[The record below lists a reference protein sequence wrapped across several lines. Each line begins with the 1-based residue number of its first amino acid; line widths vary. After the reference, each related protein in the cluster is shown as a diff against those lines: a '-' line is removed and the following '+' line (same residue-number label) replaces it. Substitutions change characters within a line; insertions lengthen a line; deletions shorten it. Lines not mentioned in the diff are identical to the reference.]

1 MTSGQLENPEPSPG
15 DASTAGVADE
25 SRTLT
30 SLVPEVAAGTL
41 FILIAG
47 TFATNN
53 NETGSLNRALYF
65 GSVIVAVVVTLLYL
79 RGRHFA
85 KVDTALAALA
95 AVGLVWGIATIERPQ
110 LLGYWEGF
118 GTRVGV
124 AAVVL
129 ALMFAFVVRPG
140 WFPKWVQVAL
150 GVGVAVCC
158 LCDVLGVVRT
168 ESFFAF
174 VGNNLNQINDM
185 LAPVVGKAPNST
197 FIPEYTALYGWLFVP
212 FKHLL
217 SPVELVGAMAIFL
230 TLVSIATVLL
240 AVWIVSRLLG
250 TRRVFL
256 ALAIVVPIGLATS
269 RLVGDTSSIAS
280 FSQELPIR
288 VVSGVLIAAVGLT
301 DLMLIYRRTVRPWQL
316 LVIGFVCGLVAW
328 NSQDFEV
335 VAAGVYGVMLLVC
348 ARSSIRIRALGMWLA
363 GLLLAAAAYPAFLLA
378 TGSHLHLGYVG
389 FFVRTGGSLGAA
401 PIQVPGPVL
410 VVMPIIICS
419 TAAGWALM
427 RVRRRTGA
435 RDDEVLDRATLTL
448 TYVGTWAAI
457 CLLYYTNRAYA
468 AGQLQTM
475 LLPSGICVGA
485 LLAVALRTHALDDL
499 WERGMDGTRW
509 SRWLGKVKLMPVTI
523 FVCLGFA
530 SLLLTT
536 NPLDAAHNLTHPS
549 AADGYT
555 TFDLPPAIAAVE
567 AAQRFTSD
575 RGGDLTYLGES
586 FNYVALVTHVPSNA
600 LLYGFPFSHIYSS
613 AQAQVAALA
622 CGYLADHRSKWIVL
636 SVNGLVGFGDSA
648 CGLYRS
654 VDMPGVVFGQLQE
667 LK

>member
-1 MTSGQLENPEPSPG
+1 MTTGGLENPEPSPG
-15 DASTAGVADE
+15 DASTAGLVDE

-30 SLVPEVAAGTL
+30 SLVPQVAAGTL
-41 FILIAG
+41 LVLIAG

-53 NETGSLNRALYF
+53 NVTGSLNRALYF
-65 GSVIVAVVVTLLYL
+65 AALLIAVIATVIFL
-79 RGRHFA
+79 RGHHSTRID
-85 KVDTALAALA
+85 VALAVLA
-95 AVGLVWGIATIERPQ
+95 SAGLVWGIATIERPQ

-118 GTRVGV
+118 GTRVAA

-129 ALMFAFVVRPG
+129 VLLFVFVVRRQ
-140 WFPKWVQVAL
+140 WFPTWVQVAL

-158 LCDVLGVVRT
+158 LCDLLGVVRT

-185 LAPVVGKAPNST
+185 LAPVVGKAPDST

-212 FKHLL
+212 FKHVL

-230 TLVSIATVLL
+230 TLVSIAAVVL
-240 AVWIVSRLLG
+240 AVWIVGRLLG
-250 TRRVFL
+250 TRGILV
-256 ALAIVVPIGLATS
+256 ALAVVVPIGLATS

-288 VVSGVLIAAVGLT
+288 VISGVLVAAVGLT
-301 DLMLIYRRTVRPWQL
+301 DLMLVYRGTVRPWRL
-316 LVIGFVCGLVAW
+316 LLIGFVCGIVAW
-328 NSQDFEV
+328 NSQDFGV
-335 VAAGVYGVMLLVC
+335 VAAGVYGVMVLVG
-348 ARSSIRIRALGMWLA
+348 ATSSVRLRAVGMWLA
-363 GLLLAAAAYPAFLLA
+363 GLLIAAAAYPVFLFA
-378 TGSHLHLGYVG
+378 VGSHLHLGYVG
-389 FFVRTGGSLGAA
+389 FFVRTGGSLGPA

-410 VVMPIIICS
+410 IVMPIIICS

-427 RVRRRTGA
+427 RIRRRAGA
-435 RDDEVLDRATLTL
+435 RDDEVFDRATVTL
-448 TYVGTWAAI
+448 AFVGTWAAV

-475 LLPSGICVGA
+475 LLPTGICVGA
-485 LLAVALRTHALDDL
+485 LLAVALRTHALSEL
-499 WERGMDGTRW
+499 WQRSSGGTVW
-509 SRWLGKVKLMPVTI
+509 SRWSGKLALMPVTV

-536 NPLDAAHNLTHPS
+536 NPVDAAHNLTHPT

-555 TFDLPPAIAAVE
+555 TFDLPPVIAAVE
-567 AAQRFTSD
+567 AAQRFTAD
-575 RGGDLTYLGES
+575 KGGDLTYVGES
-586 FNYVALVTHVPSNA
+586 FNYVTLVTHVPSNV
-600 LLYGFPFSHIYSS
+600 LLYGFPFSYTYSV
-613 AQAQVAALA
+613 AQAKVAALA
-622 CGYLADHRSKWIVL
+622 CGYLDDHRSKWIVL

-648 CGLYRS
+648 CGVYQT
-654 VDMPGVVFGQLQE
+654 VDMPGVAFGQLQE

>member
-1 MTSGQLENPEPSPG
+1 MPQ
-15 DASTAGVADE
+15 AVAE

-30 SLVPEVAAGTL
+30 SLVPQVAAGTL
-41 FILIAG
+41 LILIAG
-47 TFATNN
+47 TFATGNN
-53 NETGSLNRALYF
+53 ATGSLNRALYF
-65 GSVIVAVVVTLLYL
+65 AALLIAVVVTVIFLL
-79 RGRHFA
+79 GRHSA
-85 KVDTALAALA
+85 KVDVALAALA
-95 AVGLVWGIATIERPQ
+95 TAGLVWGIATIERPQ

-129 ALMFAFVVRPG
+129 VLFVLVVGPG
-140 WFPKWVQVAL
+140 WFPKWAQIAL
-150 GVGVAVCC
+150 CVGVTICC
-158 LCDVLGVVRT
+158 LCDLLGVVRT

-185 LAPVVGKAPNST
+185 LAPVVGKAPDST

-217 SPVELVGAMAIFL
+217 SPVDLVGAMAIFL

-240 AVWIVSRLLG
+240 AVWIVGRLLG
-250 TRRVFL
+250 TRGIFL
-256 ALAIVVPIGLATS
+256 SLAVVVPIGLATS

-288 VVSGVLIAAVGLT
+288 VISGVLIAAVGLT
-301 DLMLIYRRTVRPWQL
+301 DLMLVYRGTVRPGRL
-316 LVIGFVCGLVAW
+316 LLIGFVCGIVAW
-328 NSQDFEV
+328 NSQDFGV
-335 VAAGVYGVMLLVC
+335 VAAGVYGLVLL
-348 ARSSIRIRALGMWLA
+348 AGATSSIRLRALAMWLA
-363 GLLLAAAAYPAFLLA
+363 GLLIAAAAYPAFLLA
-378 TGSHLHLGYVG
+378 IGARLHLGYVG
-389 FFVRTGGSLGAA
+389 FFVRSGGSLGAA

-410 VVMPIIICS
+410 IVMPIIICS
-419 TAAGWALM
+419 AAAGWALM
-427 RVRRRTGA
+427 RIRRRAGA
-435 RDDEVLDRATLTL
+435 RDDEVFDRATVTL
-448 TYVGTWAAI
+448 TFVGTWAAV

-475 LLPSGICVGA
+475 LLPSGVCVGA
-485 LLAVALRTHALDDL
+485 LLAVARRTDALNEL
-499 WERGMDGTRW
+499 WRRRSGGTMWSRW
-509 SRWLGKVKLMPVTI
+509 SRKLKLMPVTV
-523 FVCLGFA
+523 FVCLGFS

-536 NPLDAAHNLTHPS
+536 NPVDAAHNLTHPLT
-549 AADGYT
+549 ADGYT

-575 RGGDLTYLGES
+575 KGGNLTYLGES
-586 FNYVALVTHVPSNA
+586 FNYVTLVTHVPSNA
-600 LLYGFPFSHIYSS
+600 LLYGFPFSYTYST

-622 CGYLADHRSKWIVL
+622 CGYLGDHRSKWIVL

-654 VDMPGVVFGQLQE
+654 VDMPGVAFGQLQE